1 MTINKTKLDGVLV
14 IGSDLY
20 PDERGW
26 FAKTFDKDELDFNV
40 MEENKSFSERTGTL
54 RGLHFQNQPH
64 CQAKLISCSQGS
76 LLDIVVDLRKNSSSY
91 KKWIAIELSAKNMKS
106 LFIPKGFAHGFLT
119 LEDNTE
125 IEYKVD
131 EPYYKR
137 LDRNIRYD
145 DPELKIKW
153 KIKNPIMSDR
163 DKEAPLLKDCD
174 INL

>member
-1 MTINKTKLDGVLV
+1 MLIIEPEIFED
-14 IGSDLY
+14 D
-20 PDERGW
+20 RGW
-26 FAKTFDKDELDFNV
+26 FAKTFDNENFNIV
-40 MEENKSFSERTGTL
+40 EENRSFSEKAGTL
-54 RGLHFQNQPH
+54 RGLHFQNNPH
-64 CQAKLISCSQGS
+64 NQAKLIRCLKGS
-76 LLDIVVDLRKNSSSY
+76 LLDIAVDLRKNSPTY
-91 KKWIAIELSAKNMKS
+91 KKWVAVELSEENMKS
-106 LFIPKGFAHGFLT
+106 MFIPKGFAHGFLT

-131 EPYYKR
+131 ESYYKR
-137 LDRNIRYD
+137 LDRNVRYD